1 MNRKT
6 CAAGLIPALEDML
19 VELDQLDVPV
29 AAAHLD
35 TAIALLARS
44 FNIERSPSKLDE
56 AARDDL
62 ATA

>member
-1 MNRKT
+1 
-6 CAAGLIPALEDML
+6 ML